1 MPDVPGKQKANIF
14 KNVPERSGTLQEPPR
29 TLHNPPK
36 QSKSNENDE
45 KYTRLHKRLMEK
57 DPLTESE
64 SKLYEALSSLKKEI
78 DEHVLK
84 NSRML
89 DNESYVEKMM
99 MKIVISELHKKH
111 KLDLNPEK
119 TRRING
125 ILVKE
130 YMNEYHGKVA

>member
-1 MPDVPGKQKANIF
+1 MAEIDAEEMKGNIEALDVIYNKAKELDR
-14 KNVPERSGTLQEPPR
+14 KNELLRA
-29 TLHNPPK
+29 K
-36 QSKSNENDE
+36 YENDE

-64 SKLYEALSSLKKEI
+64 SKLYEALSSLKKEV

-111 KLDLNPEK
+111 KLDLNPGK

-125 ILVKE
+125 ILVE
-130 YMNEYHGKVA
+130 YERIPR